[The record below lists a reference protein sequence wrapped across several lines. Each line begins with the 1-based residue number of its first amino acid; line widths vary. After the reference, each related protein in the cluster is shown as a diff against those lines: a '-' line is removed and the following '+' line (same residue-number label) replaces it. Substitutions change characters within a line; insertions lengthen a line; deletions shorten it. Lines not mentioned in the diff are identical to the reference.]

1 VKPFQ
6 KVERSTL
13 YDIVSQ
19 KLKAYIADHN
29 LGPGDKLPAERE
41 LAVQF
46 EVSRS
51 VLREALRTLAST
63 GVVTIRHGEGTFVQA
78 PSLAPTMEHLLI
90 QWQSVNK
97 PLSELLELRSI
108 VEQAAAE
115 QAVLH
120 ATEEDVAI
128 LERLASAIAE
138 CGGDPQQLKN
148 SDIAFHQAL
157 VQATHNG
164 LFAQM
169 SGIIIDYFT
178 RLSPPAMAAA
188 EIAQAAYDHQQIA
201 SAVKAKDSLLAKE
214 LLRRHFETARRS
226 L

>member
-1 VKPFQ
+1 VKPIL
-6 KVERSTL
+6 KAERSTL

-19 KLKAYIADHN
+19 KIKTYIADHH
-29 LGPGDKLPAERE
+29 LAPGDKLPAERE
-41 LAVQF
+41 LAAQF

-51 VLREALRTLAST
+51 VLREAMRTLASV

-78 PSLAPTMEHLLI
+78 PSLAPTMEHLLL

-115 QAVLH
+115 QAVIH
-120 ATEEDVAI
+120 ATEDDVAI

-138 CGGDPQQLKN
+138 CGEDPKQIKN

-157 VQATHNG
+157 VQATHNE

-178 RLSPPAMAAA
+178 KLSPPAMSSA
-188 EIAQAAYDHQQIA
+188 EIAQAAQDHRQIA
-201 SAVKAKDSLLAKE
+201 SAVKAKNSSLAKE
-214 LLRRHFETARRS
+214 LLRGHFEIARRT

>member
-1 VKPFQ
+1 MKPIH
-6 KVERSTL
+6 KAERSTL

-19 KLKAYIADHN
+19 KLKTYIADHN

-63 GVVTIRHGEGTFVQA
+63 GIVTIRHGEGTFVQA
-78 PSLAPTMEHLLI
+78 PSLAPTMEHLVA
-90 QWQSVNK
+90 QWQSANK

-120 ATEEDVAI
+120 ATEDDVAI

-138 CGGDPQQLKN
+138 CGDDPQQVKQ
-148 SDIAFHQAL
+148 SDIDFHHAL
-157 VQATHNG
+157 VHATHNA

-178 RLSPPAMAAA
+178 KLSPPTMGGA
-188 EIAQAAYDHQQIA
+188 EIGQAAHEHRQIA
-201 SAVKAKDSLLAKE
+201 AAVKAKDSLLAKQ
-214 LLRRHFETARRS
+214 LLHGHFETARRS